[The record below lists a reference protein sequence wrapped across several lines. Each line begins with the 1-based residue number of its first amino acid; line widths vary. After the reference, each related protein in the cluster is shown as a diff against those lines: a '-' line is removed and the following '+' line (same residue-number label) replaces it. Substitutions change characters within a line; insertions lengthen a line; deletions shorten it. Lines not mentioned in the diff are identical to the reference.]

1 MLLTPW
7 RIYFSLLERY
17 WQVKPIVII
26 ALVAIAYLVLTG
38 HVNISGYTFPHIGS
52 TVPNLS
58 GFTSLQSEAY
68 NDAVSEGINPRYFV
82 NQIQQES
89 GFNPGAYNATSQAS
103 GIAQFIPST
112 ARSWGVDPWD
122 PHSSLKG
129 AARYM
134 RYYQDLYGSYR
145 AALIAYNC
153 GPGCVGRPLLA
164 ETINYINVIMN

>member
-1 MLLTPW
+1 M
-7 RIYFSLLERY
+7 
-17 WQVKPIVII
+17 KPIVII

-38 HVNISGYTFPHIGS
+38 HTFNHTQLNIPT
-52 TVPNLS
+52 TS

-153 GPGCVGRPLLA
+153 GPGCVGRPLPA